1 MKPVLRNNPPDWP
14 RHLHPL
20 VPAARN
26 ATLLSQYRRTAALD
40 VHQDDAY
47 TAVHGRWPLCS
58 ARGRSSALWV
68 DELSEAGGDRRQPR
82 SAGSWWRCSTRVV
95 DVVVVGAGDR
105 RAARDREWVVGCGG
119 SPNSAAATSTSIIRR
134 DGPDPTP
141 TQLRPAATPN
151 DIITEGRSCVVGEG
165 HSRYRTPNTLSKACG
180 SGLPARTG
188 ITDVSNSAVSTHTL
202 SCRQMPP
209 GPRMP
214 SSEA

>member
-1 MKPVLRNNPPDWP
+1 MEPVLRNNPPDWP

-82 SAGSWWRCSTRVV
+82 SAGSWWRCSTRV
-95 DVVVVGAGDR
+95 R
-105 RAARDREWVVGCGG
+105 RRRCCRRWRSPSSPRSRMGGG

-151 DIITEGRSCVVGEG
+151 DIITEGRSCVAGEG
-165 HSRYRTPNTLSKACG
+165 HSRYRTPNTLSKACR